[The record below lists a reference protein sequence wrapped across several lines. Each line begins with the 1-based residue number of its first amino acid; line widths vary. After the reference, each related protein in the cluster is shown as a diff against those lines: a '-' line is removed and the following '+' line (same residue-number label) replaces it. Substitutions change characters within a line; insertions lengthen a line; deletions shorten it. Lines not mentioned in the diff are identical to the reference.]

1 MTRPDNIYD
10 ELAWRGLIFQE
21 SGQGELKKY
30 LKENKVTLY
39 CGFDPTGDSL
49 HIGSLVP
56 LITLRRFQ
64 QFGHKALPLAGG
76 ATGMIGDPSGKSA
89 ERNLLTAE
97 DVRHNVECIKQ
108 QLKQIVDFTENKAEL
123 VNNYDWISKINIIEY
138 LRDIGKNFSVNVMMQ
153 KDSVKSRLQSA
164 DSGISYTEFSYMI
177 LQGYDFLHLNRAKGC
192 TLQIGGS
199 DQWGNMTAGMDLIRR
214 CTNSQ
219 SFCLTMPLITKSD
232 GSKFGKTASGAIWLD
247 AKKTC
252 PYEFYQYWINTP
264 DADVI
269 RFLKYFTF
277 LTEEEINS
285 LEKEMAEAAHL
296 RSAQKKLASEMT
308 EMLHGKIE
316 TQKAIDA
323 SAALF
328 DKNGDITIV
337 DERTL
342 ESLHLTT
349 EGKRYDDTNAVTGI
363 IQVLIDNGLASSGR
377 EARQFISANAITV
390 NNEKLTDE
398 SYKPGVNNLLH
409 GKYLVI
415 KRGKKGFSV
424 VKFEKI

>member
-1 MTRPDNIYD
+1 MPKPDNIYD

-30 LKENKVTLY
+30 LSENKVSLY

-64 QFGHKALPLAGG
+64 EYGHTALPLAGG

-89 ERNLLTAE
+89 ERNLLTAD
-97 DVRHNVECIKQ
+97 DVRHNVECIKE
-108 QLKQIVDFTENKAEL
+108 QLKSIVDFESGNAEL
-123 VNNYDWISKINIIEY
+123 VNNFDWISKINIIEY

-153 KDSVKSRLQSA
+153 KDSVKSRLQGA
-164 DSGISYTEFSYMI
+164 EAGISYTEFSYMI
-177 LQGYDFLHLNRAKGC
+177 LQGYDFLHLNREKNC

-214 CTNSQ
+214 CTDSE
-219 SFCLTMPLITKSD
+219 SYCLTVPLITKSD

-247 AKKTC
+247 SAKTC

-277 LTEEEINS
+277 LNEEVIDE

-296 RSAQKKLASEMT
+296 RSAQKKLAYEMT
-308 EMLHGKIE
+308 QMIHGEEE
-316 TQKAIDA
+316 TQKAINA

-328 DKNGDITIV
+328 DKNGDVTVV
-337 DERTL
+337 DARTL
-342 ESLHLTT
+342 ESLHQTT
-349 EGKRYDDTNAVTGI
+349 EGKAYETLEEVAGLLQILQET
-363 IQVLIDNGLASSGR
+363 GLASSGR
-377 EARQFISANAITV
+377 EARQFVKSNAITM
-390 NNEKLTDE
+390 NNTKITEET
-398 SYKPGVNNLLH
+398 YKPSSDDLLH
-409 GKYLVI
+409 GKYLVL
-415 KRGKKGFSV
+415 KRGRNKFSV
-424 VKFEKI
+424 VKFG

>member
-1 MTRPDNIYD
+1 MPKPDNIYD

-30 LKENKVTLY
+30 LSENKVSLY

-64 QFGHKALPLAGG
+64 EYGHTALPLAGG

-89 ERNLLTAE
+89 ERNLLTAD
-97 DVRHNVECIKQ
+97 DVRHNVECIKE
-108 QLKQIVDFTENKAEL
+108 QLKSIVDFESGKAEL
-123 VNNYDWISKINIIEY
+123 VNNFDWISKINIIEY

-153 KDSVKSRLQSA
+153 KDSVKSRLQGA
-164 DSGISYTEFSYMI
+164 EAGISYTEFSYMI
-177 LQGYDFLHLNRAKGC
+177 LQGYDFLHLNREKNC

-214 CTNSQ
+214 CTDSE
-219 SFCLTMPLITKSD
+219 SYCLTVPLITKSD

-247 AKKTC
+247 SAKTC

-277 LTEEEINS
+277 LNEEVIDE
-285 LEKEMAEAAHL
+285 LEKEMAEAPHL
-296 RSAQKKLASEMT
+296 RSAQKKLAYEMT
-308 EMLHGKIE
+308 VMIHGEEE

-328 DKNGDITIV
+328 NKNGDVTVV
-337 DERTL
+337 DARTL
-342 ESLHLTT
+342 ESLHQTT
-349 EGKRYDDTNAVTGI
+349 EGKAYDSLEEVAGLLQILQDTN
-363 IQVLIDNGLASSGR
+363 LASSGR
-377 EARQFISANAITV
+377 EARQFIKSNAITM
-390 NNEKLTDE
+390 NNTKITEET
-398 SYKPGVNNLLH
+398 YKPSADDLLH
-409 GKYLVI
+409 GKYLVL
-415 KRGKKGFSV
+415 KRGRNKFSV
-424 VKFEKI
+424 VKFG

>member
-1 MTRPDNIYD
+1 MPKPDNIYD

-30 LKENKVTLY
+30 LSENKVSLY

-64 QFGHKALPLAGG
+64 EYGHTALPLAGG

-89 ERNLLTAE
+89 ERNLLTAD
-97 DVRHNVECIKQ
+97 DVRHNVECIKE
-108 QLKQIVDFTENKAEL
+108 QLKSIVDFESGNAEL
-123 VNNYDWISKINIIEY
+123 VNNFDWISKINIIEY

-153 KDSVKSRLQSA
+153 KDSVKSRLQGA
-164 DSGISYTEFSYMI
+164 EAGISYTEFSYMI
-177 LQGYDFLHLNRAKGC
+177 LQGYDFLHLNREKNC

-214 CTNSQ
+214 CTDSE
-219 SFCLTMPLITKSD
+219 SYCLTVPLITKSD

-247 AKKTC
+247 SAKTC

-277 LTEEEINS
+277 LNEEVIDE

-296 RSAQKKLASEMT
+296 RSAQKKLAYEMT
-308 EMLHGKIE
+308 QMIHGEEE
-316 TQKAIDA
+316 TQKAINA

-328 DKNGDITIV
+328 DKNGDVTVV
-337 DERTL
+337 DARTL
-342 ESLHLTT
+342 ESLHQTT
-349 EGKRYDDTNAVTGI
+349 EGKAYETLKEVAGLLQILQET
-363 IQVLIDNGLASSGR
+363 GLASSGR
-377 EARQFISANAITV
+377 EARQFVKSNAITM
-390 NNEKLTDE
+390 NNTKITEET
-398 SYKPGVNNLLH
+398 YKPSSDDLLH
-409 GKYLVI
+409 GKYLVL
-415 KRGKKGFSV
+415 KRGRNKFSV
-424 VKFEKI
+424 VKFG

>member
-1 MTRPDNIYD
+1 MPKPDNIYD

-30 LKENKVTLY
+30 LSENKVSLY

-64 QFGHKALPLAGG
+64 EYGHTALPLAGG

-89 ERNLLTAE
+89 ERNLLTAD
-97 DVRHNVECIKQ
+97 DVRHNVECIKE
-108 QLKQIVDFTENKAEL
+108 QLKSIVDFESGNAEL
-123 VNNYDWISKINIIEY
+123 VNNFDWISKINIIEY

-153 KDSVKSRLQSA
+153 KDSVKSRLQGA
-164 DSGISYTEFSYMI
+164 EAGISYTEFSYMI
-177 LQGYDFLHLNRAKGC
+177 LQGYDFLHLNREKNC
-192 TLQIGGS
+192 TRQIGGS

-214 CTNSQ
+214 CTDSE
-219 SFCLTMPLITKSD
+219 SYCLTVPLITKSD

-247 AKKTC
+247 SAKTC

-277 LTEEEINS
+277 LNEEVIDE

-296 RSAQKKLASEMT
+296 RSAQKKLAYEMT
-308 EMLHGKIE
+308 QMIHGEEE
-316 TQKAIDA
+316 TQKAINA

-328 DKNGDITIV
+328 DKNGDVTVV
-337 DERTL
+337 DARTL
-342 ESLHLTT
+342 ESLHQTT
-349 EGKRYDDTNAVTGI
+349 EGKAYETLKEVAGLLQILQET
-363 IQVLIDNGLASSGR
+363 GLASSGR
-377 EARQFISANAITV
+377 EARQFVKSNAITM
-390 NNEKLTDE
+390 NNTKITEET
-398 SYKPGVNNLLH
+398 YKPSSDDLLH
-409 GKYLVI
+409 GKYLVL
-415 KRGKKGFSV
+415 KRGRNKFSV
-424 VKFEKI
+424 VKFG

>member
-1 MTRPDNIYD
+1 MPKPDNIYD

-21 SGQGELKKY
+21 SGQGQ
-30 LKENKVTLY
+30 LKEYLSKNKVSLY

-64 QFGHKALPLAGG
+64 EYGHTALPLAGG

-89 ERNLLTAE
+89 ERNLLTE
-97 DVRHNVECIKQ
+97 DDVRHNVDCIKE
-108 QLKQIVDFTENKAEL
+108 QLKHIVDFENGTGEL

-153 KDSVKSRLQSA
+153 KDSVKSRLQGA
-164 DSGISYTEFSYMI
+164 EAGISYTEFSYMI
-177 LQGYDFLHLNRAKGC
+177 LQGYDFLHLNREKNC

-214 CTNSQ
+214 CTDSHGY
-219 SFCLTMPLITKSD
+219 CLTVPLITKSD

-247 AKKTC
+247 SKKTC

-269 RFLKYFTF
+269 NFLKYFTF
-277 LTEEEINS
+277 LTQEEIEG
-285 LEKEMAEAAHL
+285 LEKEMNEAPHL
-296 RSAQKKLASEMT
+296 RSAQKKLAFEMT
-308 EMLHGKIE
+308 SMLHGE
-316 TQKAIDA
+316 TEAQKAIDA

-328 DKNGDITIV
+328 GKDGDITIV
-337 DERTL
+337 DEATI
-342 ESLHLTT
+342 ESLHQTT
-349 EGKRYDDTNAVTGI
+349 DGTAYKSLDDVAGLLQI
-363 IQVLIDNGLASSGR
+363 LQDNKLATSGR
-377 EARQFISANAITV
+377 EARQFIKSNAVSLNNKKISDEAFKPSA
-390 NNEKLTDE
+390 ED
-398 SYKPGVNNLLH
+398 LLH
-409 GKYLVI
+409 GKYLVL

-424 VKFEKI
+424 VKFG

>member
-1 MTRPDNIYD
+1 MPKPDNIYD

-21 SGQGELKKY
+21 SGQGQ
-30 LKENKVTLY
+30 LKEYLSKNKVSLY

-64 QFGHKALPLAGG
+64 EYGHTALPLAGG

-89 ERNLLTAE
+89 ERNLLTE
-97 DVRHNVECIKQ
+97 DDVRHNVDCIKE
-108 QLKQIVDFTENKAEL
+108 QLKHIVDFENGTGEL

-153 KDSVKSRLQSA
+153 KDSVKSRLQGA
-164 DSGISYTEFSYMI
+164 EAGISYTEFSYMI
-177 LQGYDFLHLNRAKGC
+177 LQGYDFLHLNREKNC

-214 CTNSQ
+214 CTDSHGY
-219 SFCLTMPLITKSD
+219 CLTVPLITKSD

-247 AKKTC
+247 SKKTC

-269 RFLKYFTF
+269 NFLKYFTF
-277 LTEEEINS
+277 LTQEDIEG
-285 LEKEMAEAAHL
+285 LEKEMTEAPHL
-296 RSAQKKLASEMT
+296 RSAQKKLAFEMT
-308 EMLHGKIE
+308 SMLHGE
-316 TQKAIDA
+316 SEAQKAIDA

-328 DKNGDITIV
+328 GKDGDITVV
-337 DERTL
+337 DEATI
-342 ESLHLTT
+342 ESLHQTT
-349 EGKRYDDTNAVTGI
+349 EGTAYKSLDDVAGLLQI
-363 IQVLIDNGLASSGR
+363 LQDNKLATSGR
-377 EARQFISANAITV
+377 EARQFIKSNAVSLNNKKISDEAFKPSA
-390 NNEKLTDE
+390 ED
-398 SYKPGVNNLLH
+398 LLH
-409 GKYLVI
+409 GKYLVL

-424 VKFEKI
+424 VKFG

>member
-1 MTRPDNIYD
+1 MPKPDNIYD

-30 LKENKVTLY
+30 LSENKVSLY

-64 QFGHKALPLAGG
+64 EYGHTALPLAGG

-89 ERNLLTAE
+89 ERNLLTAD
-97 DVRHNVECIKQ
+97 DVRHNVECIKE
-108 QLKQIVDFTENKAEL
+108 QLKSIVDFESGNAEL
-123 VNNYDWISKINIIEY
+123 VNNFDWISKINIIEY

-153 KDSVKSRLQSA
+153 KDSVKSRLQGA
-164 DSGISYTEFSYMI
+164 EAGISYTEFSYMI
-177 LQGYDFLHLNRAKGC
+177 LQGYDFLHLNREKNC

-214 CTNSQ
+214 CTDSE
-219 SFCLTMPLITKSD
+219 SYCLTVPLITKSD

-247 AKKTC
+247 SAKTC

-277 LTEEEINS
+277 LNEEVIDE

-296 RSAQKKLASEMT
+296 RSAQKKLAYEMT
-308 EMLHGKIE
+308 QMIHGEEE
-316 TQKAIDA
+316 TQKAINA

-328 DKNGDITIV
+328 DKNGDVTVV
-337 DERTL
+337 DARTL
-342 ESLHLTT
+342 ESLHQTT
-349 EGKRYDDTNAVTGI
+349 EGKAYETLKEVAGLLQILQET
-363 IQVLIDNGLASSGR
+363 GLASSGR
-377 EARQFISANAITV
+377 EARQFIKSNAV
-390 NNEKLTDE
+390 SMNNEKITE
-398 SYKPGVNNLLH
+398 ETFKPSSDDLLH
-409 GKYLVI
+409 GKYLVL

-424 VKFEKI
+424 VKFG